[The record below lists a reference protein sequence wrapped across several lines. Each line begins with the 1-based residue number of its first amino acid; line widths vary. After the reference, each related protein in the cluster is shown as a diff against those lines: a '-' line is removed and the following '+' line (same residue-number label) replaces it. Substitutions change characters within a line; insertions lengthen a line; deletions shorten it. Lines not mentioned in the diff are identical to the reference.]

1 MLQTLTLSY
10 ETMNNQK
17 TLHQLLVLSAQK
29 YPDRIA
35 VEEIDGSAITYHDLN
50 QLSDRLRDR
59 LIHLGVCPGD
69 RVGIYLRKSIDA
81 VVSIFGI
88 LKAGAVYV
96 PVDPGA
102 PPARNAYIFS
112 DCTVKAILIE
122 NRFIER
128 LSAELA
134 IQNNLSTLIVLDGT
148 GGGNYLK
155 SALEQAKTN
164 DPLPPRSFEL
174 SADDL
179 AYILYT
185 SGSTGKPK
193 GVMLSHQN
201 ALSFIDWCSEAF
213 EPNEIDRFSSHAP
226 FHFDLSILDIYVSIK
241 HGATLVL
248 VEEEIGKDPI
258 RLASLISEK
267 RISIWYSTPSILSL
281 LAQYGKLD
289 RYEFPDLR
297 LVLFAGEVFPIK
309 HLRMLKN
316 LLPKPRYFNLYGPT
330 ETNVCT
336 YYEIP
341 ATIPVDH
348 TNPFPIG
355 KACSHYW
362 IKIVDEQGQE
372 VGIGQVGELIAA
384 GPGVMQGYW
393 NLPEKT
399 SNAFLVD
406 SSGQR
411 WYKTGDVVVQEEDGN
426 YLYLSRRDRMVK
438 KRGYRVELGEIE
450 AGLYNHPDVKE
461 AAVIATS
468 NDENGVQ
475 IKAYLSFRGGQ
486 NPSRIE
492 LKRFCSENLPTY
504 MIPDFFSFLDSLP
517 KTSTNKIDYQ
527 TLKTLD

>member
-1 MLQTLTLSY
+1 
-10 ETMNNQK
+10 MNNQK

-35 VEEIDGSAITYHDLN
+35 VEETDGAAITYHDLN

-59 LIHLGVCPGD
+59 LIHLGVRPGD

-81 VVSIFGI
+81 VASIFGI

-112 DCTVKAILIE
+112 DCTVKAVIIE
-122 NRFIER
+122 NRFVEK
-128 LSAELA
+128 LCAEFA
-134 IQNNLSTLIVLDGT
+134 SQNVLPALIVLDGT
-148 GGGNYLK
+148 GSGNYLK
-155 SALEQAKTN
+155 STLERTNADNPALPA
-164 DPLPPRSFEL
+164 SFEL
-174 SADDL
+174 SPDDL
-179 AYILYT
+179 GYILYT

-193 GVMLSHQN
+193 GVMLSHEN
-201 ALSFIDWCSEAF
+201 ALSFVDWCSEAF

-248 VEEEIGKDPI
+248 VEEEIGKDPV
-258 RLASLISEK
+258 RLAALIADK
-267 RISIWYSTPSILSL
+267 RISIWYSTPSILSF

-289 RYEFPDLR
+289 QYEFPDLR

-309 HLRMLKN
+309 HLRMLKD

-336 YYEIP
+336 YYEVP
-341 ATIPVDH
+341 ATIPDDH
-348 TNPFPIG
+348 TKPFPIG
-355 KACSHYW
+355 EACTHYRNR
-362 IKIVDEQGQE
+362 IKNVDEQGRE
-372 VGIGQVGELIAA
+372 VGIGEMGELIAT

-393 NLPEKT
+393 NLPERT
-399 SNAFLVD
+399 ANAFLVD
-406 SSGQR
+406 SAGQR
-411 WYKTGDVVVQEEDGN
+411 WYKTGDVVVQDEDGN
-426 YLYLSRRDRMVK
+426 YLYVSRRDRMVK

-450 AGLYNHPDVKE
+450 AGLYKHPDVRE
-461 AAVIATS
+461 AAVIAMS
-468 NDENGVQ
+468 NEENGVQ
-475 IKAYLSFRGGQ
+475 IKAFLSFRGGK

-492 LKRFCSENLPTY
+492 LKRFCAENLPAY
-504 MIPDFFSFLDSLP
+504 MIPDFFSFLESLP
-517 KTSTNKIDYQ
+517 KTSTDKIDYQ
-527 TLKTLD
+527 KLKAID